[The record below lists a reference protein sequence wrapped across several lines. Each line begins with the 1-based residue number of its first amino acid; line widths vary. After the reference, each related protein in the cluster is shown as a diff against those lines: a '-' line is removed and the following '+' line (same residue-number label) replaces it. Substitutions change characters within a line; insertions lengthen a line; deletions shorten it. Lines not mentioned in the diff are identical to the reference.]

1 MCKRTIIKVLNRSSS
16 GSIQWH
22 VAGIKRSDRE
32 FFILLQSTWS
42 KREKIKYMRIGNR
55 PIWCEFL
62 VRAVYRG
69 VAVYEGRKITM
80 LEPTFN
86 ALYIYLYNKIGQR
99 RQINFVAK
107 DAKFVAKAFVNE
119 KFRGLIFDAE
129 GVLPPISDEYFRR
142 SVFWRRNNF
151 FWSPKTNKLGKIY
164 TTLLLPEL
172 EPKRL
177 GF

>member
-32 FFILLQSTWS
+32 FFIFYFASKHL
-42 KREKIKYMRIGNR
+42 KREKIKYMRIGNQ

-107 DAKFVAKAFVNE
+107 DAKFVAKAFGNE

-142 SVFWRRNNF
+142 QKCFLAM
-151 FWSPKTNKLGKIY
+151 K
-164 TTLLLPEL
+164 
-172 EPKRL
+172 
-177 GF
+177 